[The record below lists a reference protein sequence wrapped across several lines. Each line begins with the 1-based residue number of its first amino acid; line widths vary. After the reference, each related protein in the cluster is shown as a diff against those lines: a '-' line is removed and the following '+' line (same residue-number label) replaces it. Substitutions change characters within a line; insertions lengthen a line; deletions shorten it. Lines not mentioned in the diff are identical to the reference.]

1 MRYEELIPTTR
12 YIVIQGSKCGTFQ
25 KGDHIQILEDGSL
38 LSREAQGWIEKAE
51 ILSLVKEVFFEMD
64 LDWVG
69 KRLDTLQ
76 NEINNLNNQI
86 LYGKRAYR

>member
-12 YIVIQGSKCGTFQ
+12 HIVIQGSKCGTFQ